1 MLKYIRAMRLII
13 NIIVISFTAF
23 SSAAFASDQDRCA
36 FMEKAM
42 HQIKIDPDILAK
54 SNFENDEI
62 LFYSVGAGIAGV
74 IPCFENNKEFDC
86 ANNFYKIE
94 MIWVGGDVI
103 SCEGQSELGKKV
115 SDWAAKYNCRMK
127 SLLKENNQYKCGM

>member
-1 MLKYIRAMRLII
+1 MRLII
-13 NIIVISFTAF
+13 NIIVISFAAF

-42 HQIKIDPDILAK
+42 HQIKLAPDILAK

-62 LFYSVGAGIAGV
+62 LFYSVGVGIAGI

-127 SLLKENNQYKCGM
+127 SLLIENNQYKCGM